1 VFYGYVPVKTGE
13 EAPPINNQT
22 LTCEIGDY
30 FLLSVNA
37 KSKSM
42 VPELR
47 KRFND
52 SFTPE
57 KYHAYLEDLDT
68 KHPGAIEFRVAE
80 TPVFVDRAFK
90 NKILSACESIVD
102 VITQYNFKTLSSHA
116 IPDDVRV
123 PNENEHTNFIAFDF
137 GICENDNGETEPQLI
152 EMQGFP
158 TLFAYQVLQ
167 DEITRKHFAVP
178 AGYSPYLNGFTTEKY
193 IQLLKEVILG
203 SHQPENVILL
213 EILPHDQKTKIDFYC
228 TTDYV
233 GIPVVCLTELIQ
245 EGRNL
250 FYAKDGKKIPVKRI
264 YNRIIFDDLQQHSPE
279 IQEKGK
285 LLLSDLAVEWAPH
298 PNWFYRISK
307 YTLPFIDHPYVPKT
321 WFLNEIKEMP
331 ADLENYVLKP
341 LFSFA
346 GQGVVI
352 DVTQADIDKV
362 SDPQNWILQRK
373 VKYADIIPTP
383 DIPAK
388 VEIRIF
394 YFWKDGEARP
404 VATNN
409 LARLSKG
416 KMIGVRYN
424 KDKEWVGGS
433 LVYFEE

>member
-1 VFYGYVPVKTGE
+1 
-13 EAPPINNQT
+13 
-22 LTCEIGDY
+22 
-30 FLLSVNA
+30 
-37 KSKSM
+37 M
-42 VPELR
+42 VPSIR
-47 KRFND
+47 QQYNQA
-52 SFTPE
+52 FTQE
-57 KYHAYLEDLDT
+57 KYQLFLNELNS

-90 NKILSACESIVD
+90 EKILSACESIVD
-102 VITQYNFKTLSSHA
+102 VITQFNFNTLTAHA
-116 IPDDVRV
+116 IPENVKV
-123 PNENEHTNFIAFDF
+123 PNENAHTHFIAFDF
-137 GICENDNGETEPQLI
+137 GICENEKGEYEPQLI

-158 TLFAYQVLQ
+158 TLFAYQIWHDLV
-167 DEITRKHFAVP
+167 TRKHFDIP
-178 AGYSPYLNGFTTEKY
+178 ANYSAFLGDFTEDSYQK
-193 IQLLKEVILG
+193 LLQEVILG
-203 SHQPENVILL
+203 NHIAEEVILL
-213 EILPHDQKTKIDFYC
+213 EILPHQQKTRIDFYC

-245 EGRNL
+245 EGKKL
-250 FYAKDGKKIPVKRI
+250 FYKNNEGRTIPVKRI
-264 YNRIIFDDLQQHSPE
+264 YNRIIFDDLQQQSPE

-285 LLLSDLAVEWAPH
+285 LLLEELEVEWVQH

-321 WFLNEIKEMP
+321 KFLNEIKIMP

-352 DVTQADIDKV
+352 DVTQSDIDAVK
-362 SDPQNWILQRK
+362 DPQNWILQRK
-373 VKYADIIPTP
+373 VKYADVIITP

-388 VEIRIF
+388 AELRIF
-394 YFWKDGEARP
+394 YFWKEGAARP

-424 KDKEWVGGS
+424 QDKQWVGGS
-433 LVYFEE
+433 LAYFEK